1 MDNQQVDIREDIKK
15 LEMEL
20 KRIDSDKQGLDKE
33 RTGKVEQIKQLQIQ
47 VDQALQSKMMTI
59 NELSKL
65 SAMKNAEKQSVAQME
80 VNKKTHEQKLKAAIQ
95 LKTQKTQERKTVNSE
110 LETLSKG
117 QLDSY
122 ESTRAS
128 IMQSRDDLQLRMD
141 NDQRTLNGLIS
152 SVQRDKAELARTKKL
167 LDKAHADYKSFE
179 VKAVDS
185 EQKALNLSHGVQV
198 KAEEVPTSKK
208 EFEAELKLQKERAK
222 KLQKDF
228 GMNDQQLLQSTRELN
243 AKINNMKLDNDVN
256 VDYHNRLT
264 THWQEQGDTFQDW
277 KESILR
283 DVRMDFRTALSKNGI
298 LEGSLKVDYDNETLT
313 IRASSSHSRTEV
325 AMSSLSGGEKSKVL
339 GCLLF
344 ALWNHV
350 QCPFRGVDEWDV
362 FLDHTARADMEDLMF
377 SNVRK
382 DDYQYFFIS
391 PQDST
396 MLTPQKIK
404 ETEKYALVRTL
415 KKN

>member
-1 MDNQQVDIREDIKK
+1 MLVTTSQIPGKIGKSSYCTLFHEKKKIPNSWINFPCFFYRYSDRAHLNLLIPIRNLTQHMDNQQVDIREDIKK

-110 LETLSKG
+110 LETLSKD

-122 ESTRAS
+122 ESDRAS
-128 IMQSRDDLQLRMD
+128 IMQSRDDLQLRME

-167 LDKAHADYKSFE
+167 VDKAHADYKSFE

-185 EQKALNLSHGVQV
+185 EQKALNLSNG
-198 KAEEVPTSKK
+198 
-208 EFEAELKLQKERAK
+208 
-222 KLQKDF
+222 
-228 GMNDQQLLQSTRELN
+228 
-243 AKINNMKLDNDVN
+243 
-256 VDYHNRLT
+256 
-264 THWQEQGDTFQDW
+264 GD
-277 KESILR
+277 
-283 DVRMDFRTALSKNGI
+283 
-298 LEGSLKVDYDNETLT
+298 
-313 IRASSSHSRTEV
+313 
-325 AMSSLSGGEKSKVL
+325 
-339 GCLLF
+339 
-344 ALWNHV
+344 
-350 QCPFRGVDEWDV
+350 
-362 FLDHTARADMEDLMF
+362 
-377 SNVRK
+377 
-382 DDYQYFFIS
+382 
-391 PQDST
+391 
-396 MLTPQKIK
+396 
-404 ETEKYALVRTL
+404 
-415 KKN
+415 